1 MSPRLRVRSAILL
14 SQQPLRSFYDQD
26 YAVTD
31 QGTLN
36 LTTNAAHSYFEGL
49 DDLTGKLVPRT
60 KNFKSAML
68 QGWNKVHVNRLDTAA
83 LPLSAGHTSVDD
95 LYPSVL
101 CTTHLTTHSP
111 SHLACFAH
119 PPTRAWRGPS
129 FASRGAS

>member
-1 MSPRLRVRSAILL
+1 LYFLSSHTLTSALSK

-36 LTTNAAHSYFEGL
+36 LTTNAAHSYFDGL
-49 DDLTGKLVPRT
+49 DDLTGKLVPCT

-95 LYPSVL
+95 LESRCPLHYALNNP
-101 CTTHLTTHSP
+101 LT
-111 SHLACFAH
+111 
-119 PPTRAWRGPS
+119 
-129 FASRGAS
+129 